1 MKRFISVLNVDVLSQ
16 NIWAYVTVVI
26 LHVIFVFP
34 SPTLWVLEDENQ
46 ISAIFIIPGL

>member
-16 NIWAYVTVVI
+16 SIWAYVTVVV

-46 ISAIFIIPGL
+46 MSVIFIIPGL